1 MRLSDIRVGG
11 FYLGKGGIFVR
22 EVQYETPGGL
32 VGWRDYDRD
41 NGEPVSSGACSKA
54 HLAQW
59 AERELAPD
67 ERPRMQTKKADEVL
81 EATNSEL
88 TALLLPA
95 LSDEQLLAEL
105 RRRGID
111 VSQAEQSR
119 GEAR

>member
-1 MRLSDIRVGG
+1 VGG
-11 FYLGKGGIFVR
+11 FYLGKVGAFVR

-32 VGWRDYDRD
+32 VGWRDYDHD
-41 NGEPVSSGACSKA
+41 NGEPVSSGACSKG

-67 ERPRMQTKKADEVL
+67 ELPRMQTKKADEVL
-81 EATNSEL
+81 EARNSEV

-111 VSQAEQSR
+111 VSQAEQSS

>member
-59 AERELAPD
+59 AERELRLTNVPRC
-67 ERPRMQTKKADEVL
+67 RPGKRTKFWK
-81 EATNSEL
+81 
-88 TALLLPA
+88 
-95 LSDEQLLAEL
+95 
-105 RRRGID
+105 RGT
-111 VSQAEQSR
+111 R
-119 GEAR
+119 N